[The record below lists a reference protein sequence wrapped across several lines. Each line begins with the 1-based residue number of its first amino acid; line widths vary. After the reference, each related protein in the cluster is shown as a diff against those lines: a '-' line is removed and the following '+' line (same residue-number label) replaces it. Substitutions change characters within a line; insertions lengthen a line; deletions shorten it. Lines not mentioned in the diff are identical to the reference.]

1 MFDQLKTR
9 LEAFDRRMRT
19 AFVGGLAT
27 PDGRRA
33 AFWHFQIMDHAMLRR
48 VWTNLHRIAPGAWRS
63 NQPDP
68 RRLRRFRDMGIRSVL
83 SLRGAG
89 PSSHHL
95 FEKEACLDLGL
106 TLVTRRL
113 HARKLAS
120 RDTLLELLD
129 LFETIEKPFVM
140 HCKSGSDRSGLA
152 AALYLLHV
160 ENRPVEEARRM
171 LHWRFIHFRN
181 SRAGV
186 LDEMLDAYAEDA
198 ARAPI
203 PIRDWIA
210 TRYDPA
216 AIEAR
221 FRARRGGDG

>member
-9 LEAFDRRMRT
+9 LEAFDRRMRD
-19 AFVGGLAT
+19 AFDGGLDT

-33 AFWHFQIMDHAMLRR
+33 AFWHFHIMDHAFLRT

-63 NQPDP
+63 NQPGP
-68 RRLRRFRDMGIRSVL
+68 RRLRQFRDMGIRTVL
-83 SLRGAG
+83 SLRGHQ
-89 PSSHHL
+89 PSSHLL
-95 FEKEACLDLGL
+95 FEEEACRELGL
-106 TLVTRRL
+106 TLVTRRI

-120 RDTLLELLD
+120 RAALLDLLD

-160 ENRPVEEARRM
+160 EGRPVEEARRM

-181 SRAGV
+181 SASGV
-186 LDEMLDAYAEDA
+186 LDEMLDAYAADT
-198 ARAPI
+198 RAHPM

-210 TRYDPA
+210 TRYDKK
-216 AIEAR
+216 AIEAA
-221 FRARRGGDG
+221 FRTRRAGT